1 MRLFRKRENT
11 KTHLQAANKLWE
23 GIGIF
28 FTKKQQ
34 AWTKWMEHRTEN
46 LNHNQW
52 LLVLGLFVLLSGGY
66 SSYLISTSVLSKG
79 TMIFSITSIQKP
91 ITATPEGKNKPAFVL
106 TKKEYQKINRFR
118 LYMDSLKRN
127 PEGKVEYNKIILHR
141 PGLMD
146 SLDFIETYYRSQI
159 KN

>member
-1 MRLFRKRENT
+1 MRLFKKRENK
-11 KTHLQAANKLWE
+11 KTRSWPANKLLE

-28 FTKKQQ
+28 LSKIQQ
-34 AWTKWMEHRTEN
+34 AWAKWMEHRTEN

-52 LLVLGLFVLLSGGY
+52 LMVLGLFVLLTGGY
-66 SSYLISTSVLSKG
+66 SSYLISASVLSKG
-79 TMIFSITSIQKP
+79 KMVFAITSIQRP

-127 PEGKVEYNKIILHR
+127 PEGKMEYNKIILHR

-146 SLDFIETYYRSQI
+146 SLGFIETYYRSQI